1 MKIGIIRHF
10 KVDYTPEKF
19 MNSLEFE
26 RYVKN
31 YNLANILVNNLN
43 LDTNITWDKC
53 YCSDLSRAIT
63 TAKTVYNGDLETT
76 KLLKEVEM
84 YPIFNTSFKLPILF
98 WNISARLAW
107 KYNSKTQLENKDM
120 TITRASN
127 FIKTINLSS
136 EKNILIVSH
145 GFFLFTLINMLK
157 KEGFKGRIP
166 KRLKNGYLYILEN

>member
-10 KVDYTPEKF
+10 KVDYTPDKF

-26 RYVKN
+26 KYVEN

-43 LDTNITWDKC
+43 LDTNIVWDKC
-53 YCSDLSRAIT
+53 YCSDLSRAVT
-63 TAKTVYNGDLETT
+63 TAKTIYNGNLKIT

-84 YPIFNTSFKLPILF
+84 QPIFNTSFKLPILF

-107 KYNSKTQLENKDM
+107 KYNSKTQLENKNT
-120 TITRASN
+120 TIIRAN
-127 FIKTINLSS
+127 KFIKTIDVASS
-136 EKNILIVSH
+136 KNILIVSH
-145 GFFLFTLINMLK
+145 GFFLFTLINILK
-157 KEGFKGRIP
+157 KEGFKGTIP